1 MKKTPPVKITQKLG
15 NVDRVISFRIEG
27 VVADFLISKGIDP
40 KLSAREYLRE
50 LAKDEGLARPET
62 TTPEQ
67 GQ

>member
-50 LAKDEGLARPET
+50 LAKDEGLAGPEADT
-62 TTPEQ
+62 TKSGE
-67 GQ
+67 

>member
-1 MKKTPPVKITQKLG
+1 MKKTKPVPVKEFG

-27 VVADFLISKGIDP
+27 VVADYLIEKGIDP

-50 LAKDEGLARPET
+50 LAKDEGLVRGELSRSKD
-62 TTPEQ
+62 